1 MSSMKILSQYRA
13 GRTVLRGVGGQGL
26 YLLGG
31 GEPDRKKAV
40 VFEDEFR
47 QPDNIPLWRR
57 PGFLHGAWHR
67 CLLRSAWS
75 SRAHLVWAQPAGCTA
90 CKPMFVTRRA
100 TGASREQSIRS
111 LHTHTHA
118 TDHEDAQSAKVCF
131 GGSDK
136 SNLSLL
142 RCFRLRV
149 DDACQNSS
157 SRPSSVFFRRAHH
170 ARRRVPLQGFSGRT
184 ETKRTEQAPWR
195 KKIHGRSR
203 SSWAGREN
211 LVPPR
216 FAAVPCCCSRTYR
229 PLLKRT
235 PTGELRPAQI
245 RLGVISRTLQALLY
259 QLDQQIERFL

>member
-1 MSSMKILSQYRA
+1 MRLLHFVNK
-13 GRTVLRGVGGQGL
+13 L
-26 YLLGG
+26 Y
-31 GEPDRKKAV
+31 EVYA
-40 VFEDEFR
+40 
-47 QPDNIPLWRR
+47 
-57 PGFLHGAWHR
+57 
-67 CLLRSAWS
+67 
-75 SRAHLVWAQPAGCTA
+75 
-90 CKPMFVTRRA
+90 
-100 TGASREQSIRS
+100 
-111 LHTHTHA
+111 HTHA
-118 TDHEDAQSAKVCF
+118 TRTRKVQRCVL
-131 GGSDK
+131 GVLIK

-157 SRPSSVFFRRAHH
+157 SRPSSVFFRHAHH

-229 PLLKRT
+229 PAVEENAPWWSCVQHKFAWGLF
-235 PTGELRPAQI
+235 
-245 RLGVISRTLQALLY
+245 LGPSKPFCTSSTSRSNDSCRSVT
-259 QLDQQIERFL
+259 